1 MKQSSIDREM
11 TMELI
16 VGTFMFMIL
25 LALGYFTIVL
35 GRASIFEKKYPLEVE
50 FEDVMGLRKDDNVV
64 LRGMTVGKIRSLKL
78 TGDCIRVLA
87 MLDYPMHLKQDCKVT
102 IVTTS
107 ILGGRYMEVK
117 EGSAEAGDLGEGV
130 VPRGENPV
138 DLMAEA
144 AATVHDIRRSL
155 NEGGILTNLEASV
168 ASIKDIAGKINR
180 GEGTLGRLV
189 NDDSV
194 YKSFDAIGQDVKA
207 VAAQL
212 KEITERIN
220 KGEGTLGK
228 LVKDDS
234 VYTNIQAVAAN
245 LREISQR
252 LADGQG
258 TLGRLLSKD
267 DQLYKDVAATAESL
281 KEITAKVQRGGGLL
295 GKLVQDE
302 SLYTE
307 AKQALGEVRAAV
319 QDMRETSP
327 IVTFTSLL
335 MGAF

>member
-1 MKQSSIDREM
+1 MKQSSIESEM

-35 GRASIFEKKYPLEVE
+35 GRASLFEKKYPLEAE
-50 FEDVMGLRKDDNVV
+50 FDDVMGLRKDDNVV
-64 LRGMTVGKIRSLKL
+64 LRGMTVGKIKSLRL
-78 TGDCIRVLA
+78 TNDCIRVLA
-87 MLDYPMHLKQDCKVT
+87 LLDHPLHLKKDCKVT

-117 EGSAEAGDLGEGV
+117 EGTVESGDLPPGI
-130 VPRGENPV
+130 VPRGERPV

-144 AATVHDIRRSL
+144 AAAVHEIRRSL
-155 NEGGILTNLEASV
+155 NEGGILTNLEAAV
-168 ASIKDIAGKINR
+168 ASVKDIAGKVNK

-194 YKSFDAIGQDVKA
+194 YKSFDAIGQDAKA

-212 KEITERIN
+212 KDITERIG

-258 TLGRLLSKD
+258 TLGRLLSSD
-267 DQLYKDVAATAESL
+267 DQLYKDVAAAAESL
-281 KEITAKVQRGGGLL
+281 KAITAKIEKGEGLL
-295 GKLVQDE
+295 GKLVNDD

-307 AKQALGEVRAAV
+307 AKRALGEVRAAV
-319 QDMRETSP
+319 EDMRETSP